1 MNTFIIMEYLE
12 LGDLGRYIA
21 DEYECAR
28 SNAQEITKQILEG
41 LERLHKEAIC
51 HRDLKPQ
58 VKLHKPVR
66 FILFLAGS
74 NRT

>member
-1 MNTFIIMEYLE
+1 MNTFITMEYIK
-12 LGDLGRYIA
+12 LGDLGGYIA
-21 DEYECAR
+21 GEYESAK

-41 LERLHKEAIC
+41 LESLHKEAIC

-58 VKLHKPVR
+58 VIPHTPV
-66 FILFLAGS
+66 FIVFLAAS